1 MRDAAPAIPPL
12 PLAALEAVMAELRA
26 ALAELRVAV
35 TEILA
40 VAMRQRK
47 ISENV

>member
-1 MRDAAPAIPPL
+1 MRNAAIIIPPL
-12 PLAALEAVMAELRA
+12 PLAEIEAVMAELRV
-26 ALAELRVAV
+26 ALAELR
-35 TEILA
+35 A